1 MLRLISVK
9 HGQVLYK
16 GKESKAK
23 CFQANLLESKTI
35 FFSERKMNCV
45 LSHRIFLEE
54 EDKGKGCNLIG

>member
-1 MLRLISVK
+1 MLRLVPVK
-9 HGQVLYK
+9 HRQVLCK

-45 LSHRIFLEE
+45 LSHGIFPEE
-54 EDKGKGCNLIG
+54 EGKGKGSNLIG